1 MRRIS
6 RPVPPAAACALA
18 ITLAAGLAAGLAA
31 CGDNGEPSG
40 TQGPATIAGGC
51 ATDSAVVRSAR
62 VLSRADLDG
71 DGHADTVSLTAAR
84 GQCGNTLVAHVGGRF
99 ASLPLRS
106 ARLTPTSV
114 TLVKV
119 PGRRGLLVAA
129 RESHPRG
136 GFQLH
141 LFAYAGH
148 HLAELT
154 TPSGAPIV
162 PFVSSDTD
170 PTPLSTSCG
179 RGTVVV
185 DQGVPHEPPGI
196 AFAWDIHRTV
206 YTVSG
211 ARVSGARGR
220 ELAASVLPALL
231 PKRFP
236 DLAHHVFFRDCAAAS
251 PGSGTVAP

>member
-1 MRRIS
+1 MRRIR
-6 RPVPPAAACALA
+6 RPVPPVAAGALA
-18 ITLAAGLAAGLAA
+18 ITLATGLATGLAA

-40 TQGPATIAGGC
+40 TQGPTTIAGGC
-51 ATDSAVVRSAR
+51 ATDSAVVRQAR
-62 VLSRADLDG
+62 VLSRADLNG
-71 DGHADTVSLTAAR
+71 DGHADTLSLTAAR
-84 GQCGNTLVAHVGGRF
+84 GSCANTLVAHVGGRF

-106 ARLTPTSV
+106 TRVTPTTV
-114 TLVKV
+114 TLVQV
-119 PGRRGLLVAA
+119 PGRRGLLVSA

-141 LFAYAGH
+141 LYAYGGH
-148 HLAELT
+148 RLVELT
-154 TPSGAPIV
+154 TPSGAPLV

-179 RGTVVV
+179 HGTVIV

-211 ARVSGARGR
+211 TRVTSQRGR
-220 ELAASVLPALL
+220 EIAASVLPALL

-236 DLAHHVFFRDCAAAS
+236 ALAHHVFFRDCAAAS